1 MVRTGKSMISVIIPV
16 YNSEKY
22 LKSTIQSVIEQD
34 YRDIEIILV
43 NDGSTDDS
51 LSICKQLQSD
61 DSRIH
66 IINQEN
72 SGVSAARNN
81 GIRHAHGEYLIFI
94 DADDLMDKDMLSVL
108 YEKAIET
115 DADIVSCGAA
125 IVKDGMVIREEFG
138 TNKLYTYSRDEAIK
152 FFLIGNNVNIGVW
165 TKLFKAKTIKG
176 IEYDK
181 AIRINEDK
189 LFIFEA
195 LMKAEKYV
203 VYDVSKYNYIQREVS
218 ATRKFDDRWFDT
230 LDVADYMLELI
241 KKEKPELLRWAEI
254 NQIKVYYWL
263 LLMLFRNHDAVE
275 MYSKQYNRVVCL
287 LKKAKLLK
295 ISKYISRNMFLQ
307 ILLIKV
313 SEPLFKRI
321 KGRG

>member
-1 MVRTGKSMISVIIPV
+1 
-16 YNSEKY
+16 
-22 LKSTIQSVIEQD
+22 
-34 YRDIEIILV
+34 
-43 NDGSTDDS
+43 
-51 LSICKQLQSD
+51 
-61 DSRIH
+61 
-66 IINQEN
+66 
-72 SGVSAARNN
+72 
-81 GIRHAHGEYLIFI
+81 
-94 DADDLMDKDMLSVL
+94 MLSVL

-241 KKEKPELLRWAEI
+241 KRKSQSYCVGLRLIRLRYIIGCCLCFSEI
-254 NQIKVYYWL
+254 MMRLKCIVNNITGLY
-263 LLMLFRNHDAVE
+263 
-275 MYSKQYNRVVCL
+275 VCL
-287 LKKAKLLK
+287 RKQ
-295 ISKYISRNMFLQ
+295 SC
-307 ILLIKV
+307 
-313 SEPLFKRI
+313 
-321 KGRG
+321 